1 MVNTFWSA
9 YLLEPEMGDYLD
21 LAYGAARAHN
31 RAMLDFCSVDRRL
44 LATCYVP

>member
-1 MVNTFWSA
+1 
-9 YLLEPEMGDYLD
+9 LEPEMGDYLD